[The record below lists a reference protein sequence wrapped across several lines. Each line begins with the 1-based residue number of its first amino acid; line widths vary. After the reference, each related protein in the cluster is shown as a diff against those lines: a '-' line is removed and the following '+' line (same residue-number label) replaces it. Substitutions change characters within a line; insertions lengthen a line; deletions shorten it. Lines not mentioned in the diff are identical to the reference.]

1 MARRYRWA
9 VLSAGTAAQAAF
21 AALFLGLPVL
31 APALRDEH
39 DLTLRGV
46 GVVLTSIWI
55 GATLALLPWGLLAD
69 RVGERL
75 VLATGLA
82 VCGAAAMGAA
92 AAPTLSALVVLL
104 TVAGAAGVGVNS
116 ASGRAVMQWFGAGER
131 GLAFGVRQTA
141 IPLGGVVAA
150 VGLPAVEGAAGLRGA
165 FVFLGVLC
173 LLGALLG
180 GVVLRTPARGAPEP
194 PVERSVL
201 RDRRL
206 WVLSLAGGL
215 YVLAQAV
222 LLSFL
227 VLFLHDER
235 GLSTARAA
243 ATLAV
248 VQALAVAARIA
259 AGRWSDVLGA
269 RIRPLRWI
277 GVATVAT
284 LALAA
289 ALARGPLELLLPAL
303 VAAGA
308 LSMAWNGL
316 AFTAAAE
323 LAGASRSAAAIGFQQ
338 TALSVFVMIAP
349 VAFAAL
355 VEATSWRAG
364 FALLALSPLAGWL
377 LLAPLA
383 ESRSR

>member
-92 AAPTLSALVVLL
+92 AAPTLSALLVLL

-150 VGLPAVEGAAGLRGA
+150 VGLPAVERAAGLRGA

-303 VAAGA
+303 VAASA

-355 VEATSWRAG
+355 VEATSWRTG